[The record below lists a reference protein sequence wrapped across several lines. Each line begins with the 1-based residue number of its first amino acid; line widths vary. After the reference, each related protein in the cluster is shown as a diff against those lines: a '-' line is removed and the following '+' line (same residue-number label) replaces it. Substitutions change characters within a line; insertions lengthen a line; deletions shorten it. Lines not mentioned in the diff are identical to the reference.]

1 MLAAGAAIL
10 LATLYYLLLVEPLQ
24 QRAAMLGKTL
34 RAEQD
39 TRAFLEAQREAV
51 ARYAQA
57 PVVNRDG
64 RSVLSLINE
73 AAATAG
79 VDSQLKRITPVD
91 ESQVIAGFEA
101 VPYAG
106 FMRWLQTLVTVHGAT
121 VDRLRVERRPE
132 AGQVSAEL
140 TLRFP

>member
-1 MLAAGAAIL
+1 MVAVGAVVL

-24 QRAAMLGKTL
+24 QRAATLGKTL

-39 TRAFLEAQREAV
+39 TRAWLEAKRELV

-57 PVVNRDG
+57 PVVNREG

-79 VDSQLKRITPVD
+79 VDGQLKRITPVD

-106 FMRWLQTLVTVHGAT
+106 FMRWLQILVTAHGAA
-121 VDRLRVERRPE
+121 VERLRVERRPE
-132 AGQVSAEL
+132 AGEVSAEL